1 MALVLAH
8 KRPGL
13 LTQAG
18 RVELSE
24 SYFHPAY
31 LVKNGILAFQ
41 EQVLNV
47 PQAKFGLEDRP
58 MSDIIIIDSD
68 GEEQESHAADDPNP
82 MLPPFKYTWENYKNI
97 PRRGRPNTR
106 RKRSRGAASSWDG
119 GAPVVRNAIMA
130 AEDTARLV
138 LEQFDLDC
146 L

>member
-82 MLPPFKYTWENYKNI
+82 MLPPFKYTWENYKKI
-97 PRRGRPNTR
+97 PGGVGRTQ
-106 RKRSRGAASSWDG
+106 GANVVVEQ
-119 GAPVVRNAIMA
+119 PPLRTVVR
-130 AEDTARLV
+130 RLF
-138 LEQFDLDC
+138 EMR
-146 L
+146 